1 MPPQPRARRPLAQPL
16 RINTDRTH
24 TQEQPVPKQMTN
36 AERVIATIK
45 AKRIRSVD
53 DLADALGISRTT
65 VYAWLGQVSAAG
77 YEIAN
82 GRMLPRWKVL
92 KEPSEAE

>member
-1 MPPQPRARRPLAQPL
+1 MKRQL
-16 RINTDRTH
+16 
-24 TQEQPVPKQMTN
+24 TN

-45 AKRIRSVD
+45 AKRIRSAD
-53 DLADALGISRTT
+53 DLADALGISRATAYT
-65 VYAWLGQVSAAG
+65 WLGQATAAG

-92 KEPSEAE
+92 KEPSEAESYAYGEAMSAPKDRGRRRA

>member
-1 MPPQPRARRPLAQPL
+1 MPRKDL
-16 RINTDRTH
+16 
-24 TQEQPVPKQMTN
+24 TN
-36 AERVIATIK
+36 AERVIAAIK
-45 AKRIRSVD
+45 GKRIRSAE

-92 KEPSEAE
+92 KEPSEAESYAYGEAMSAPKDRGRRRA